1 LAKDV
6 PHATRCETG
15 HSHMR
20 TPYEEVVPTSFA
32 RIAHRGALVAIPR
45 SRQWGSTA
53 PSVKLLGGAKK
64 PTTDGSLPSG
74 GRGGSEKP
82 CVEGDPQ
89 REVKAGRYDPSER
102 TVVLDERATECY
114 GDKREVG
121 GVSTHSAILLKSVL

>member
-64 PTTDGSLPSG
+64 PTTHGSLPSG
-74 GRGGSEKP
+74 CRGGSENP
-82 CVEGDPQ
+82 ASRAILSVRSRQEGATVRAD
-89 REVKAGRYDPSER
+89 GRAH
-102 TVVLDERATECY
+102 ERATDCY
-114 GDKREVG
+114 GDKRELG
-121 GVSTHSAILLKSVL
+121 GVSPHSAILVRSVL

>member
-1 LAKDV
+1 MAKDV

-53 PSVKLLGGAKK
+53 PSVKLLGGAKT
-64 PTTDGSLPSG
+64 PTTDGSVPWG
-74 GRGGSEKP
+74 YRGGSEKP

-89 REVKAGRYDPSER
+89 REVKAGRRD
-102 TVVLDERATECY
+102 
-114 GDKREVG
+114 
-121 GVSTHSAILLKSVL
+121 

>member
-1 LAKDV
+1 MAKDV

-64 PTTDGSLPSG
+64 PTTDGSVPWG
-74 GRGGSEKP
+74 CRGGSEKP

-89 REVKAGRYDPSER
+89 REVRQEGATVRADGRAH
-102 TVVLDERATECY
+102 ERATDCY
-114 GDKREVG
+114 GDKRELG
-121 GVSTHSAILLKSVL
+121 GVSPHSAILVRSVL